1 MMAYENH
8 QQLKAS
14 TSGFRTESTAGG
26 YEGDVTSTCCLAKT
40 KDILKVPRFC
50 SIFYFKATG
59 AGGEGSAWEESPL
72 ALGLQPCLYDLCSL
86 SHAGGTAL
94 STKHSCW
101 CFCCYHSQCELG
113 ESKGTCEG
121 GRGKAL
127 PCAGRHQV
135 TSVWVHM
142 QEPSKVQLTAGS

>member
-14 TSGFRTESTAGG
+14 ISGFRTESTAGG
-26 YEGDVTSTCCLAKT
+26 YGSDVTSMCCLAKT

-72 ALGLQPCLYDLCSL
+72 ALGLQPCLYDLCSRAMLEEQL
-86 SHAGGTAL
+86 SAPNTVAGAFAAITASVNLGNPKGPVKVGEGKPFPVQEGT
-94 STKHSCW
+94 
-101 CFCCYHSQCELG
+101 
-113 ESKGTCEG
+113 
-121 GRGKAL
+121 R
-127 PCAGRHQV
+127 
-135 TSVWVHM
+135 
-142 QEPSKVQLTAGS
+142 